1 MMMKRTTLFTL
12 GLSILFL
19 TACGSGN
26 DENTTAEGTDAEAGT
41 TEASCMYRYNEG
53 TSKLTWTGY
62 KTSAKKGVPGSFN
75 EITVSSEQNEDP
87 QKVIESINFS
97 IKTSSVETNDESR
110 NQKISTLFFD
120 VMNTPFIEGK
130 IKELKDD
137 GKAVFEIMM
146 NDITIDVEGDY
157 KLDGAM
163 FKWSTDIDV
172 SAWNGL
178 MAVESLNEAC
188 KDLHTGEDGVSK
200 TWSEVNL
207 SLEVELLSDCD

>member
-1 MMMKRTTLFTL
+1 MMKRTTLFTL

-26 DENTTAEGTDAEAGT
+26 DENTTAEGTKAEAET
-41 TEASCMYRYNEG
+41 SEASCMYRYNEG

-87 QKVIESINFS
+87 KKVIESINFS

>member
-1 MMMKRTTLFTL
+1 MKRTTLFTL
-12 GLSILFL
+12 GLSILLL

-26 DENTTAEGTDAEAGT
+26 DEATADEAT
-41 TEASCMYRYNEG
+41 NADEQTSEASCMYRYNEG

-87 QKVIESINFS
+87 KKVIESINFS

-130 IKELKDD
+130 IKELKED

-146 NDITIDVEGDY
+146 NDITLDVEGDY
-157 KLDGAM
+157 KLDGAI

-172 SAWNGL
+172 SSWNGL

>member
-1 MMMKRTTLFTL
+1 MNRTTLFTL
-12 GLSILFL
+12 GLSALL
-19 TACGSGN
+19 LVSCGSAT
-26 DENTTAEGTDAEAGT
+26 DEQSIEEEKDAGEQT
-41 TEASCMYRYNEG
+41 SEMNCMYRYNEG

-62 KTSAKKGVPGSFN
+62 KTTAKKGVPGSFN

-87 QKVIESINFS
+87 KRVIESINFS
-97 IKTSSVETNDESR
+97 IKTSSVETNDETR
-110 NQKISTLFFD
+110 NKKVSTLFFD

-137 GKAVFEIMM
+137 KAVIEISM

-157 KLDGAM
+157 TLEGAM

-172 SAWNGL
+172 SSWNGL
-178 MAVESLNEAC
+178 MAIESLNEAC
-188 KDLHTGEDGVSK
+188 KDLHSGEDGVSK

-207 SLEVELLSDCD
+207 SLEMELLSDCD

>member
-12 GLSILFL
+12 GLSMLFL
-19 TACGSGN
+19 AACGSGDN
-26 DENTTAEGTDAEAGT
+26 EKNSEEGTGADAQAAET
-41 TEASCMYRYNEG
+41 SCMYRYNEG

-62 KTSAKKGVPGSFN
+62 KTTAKKGVPGSFN

-87 QKVIESINFS
+87 AKVIESINFS
-97 IKTSSVETNDESR
+97 INTSSVETNDESR

-130 IKELKDD
+130 IKALKDD

-146 NDITIDVEGDY
+146 NDITIDVDGEYTLEG
-157 KLDGAM
+157 AV
-163 FKWSTDIDV
+163 FKWSTDVDV
-172 SAWNGL
+172 SQWNGL